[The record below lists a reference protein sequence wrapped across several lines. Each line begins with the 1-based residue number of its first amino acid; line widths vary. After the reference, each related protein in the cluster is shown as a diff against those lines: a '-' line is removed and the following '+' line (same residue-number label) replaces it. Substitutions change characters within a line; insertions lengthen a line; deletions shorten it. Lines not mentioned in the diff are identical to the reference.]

1 MHVVAKAAYRLLVSW
16 VTSGEL
22 PPIAPRLE
30 LVAGSA
36 SPTLARDPDG
46 IAIGGIRTPPVD
58 VPVDVLT
65 GEPGP
70 GGDVVRSVEGRGEKS
85 GAVRVDSGVSRIIK
99 NKNTK
104 QTKSLQSNN

>member
-1 MHVVAKAAYRLLVSW
+1 MHVVAKAAYRSLVSW

-30 LVAGSA
+30 LVAGAA
-36 SPTLARDPDG
+36 SPTLARDADG

-58 VPVDVLT
+58 VPIDVLT

-70 GGDVVRSVEGRGEKS
+70 GGDVVCILSGQTIPRSEERRVGTGCVSTCRSRG
-85 GAVRVDSGVSRIIK
+85 APYP
-99 NKNTK
+99 
-104 QTKSLQSNN
+104 